1 MGHQKKH
8 NMNYLIQGAKVVQS
22 TSIEEV
28 DVLVEANVIRKIG
41 AQVPNTEVKIIDGSG
56 KYLIPGF
63 IDIHNHG
70 AAGFDFSFGK
80 YDPDSERFENDEAK
94 FHEGLRQALDH
105 YRSHG
110 VTKVLPTSMAAPLD
124 QLKQSF
130 DHLSS
135 FLRSFPQYRNMI
147 HGINLEGTF
156 LLDPVYAGA
165 QNPDHFYPLDSASV
179 EAVRDAAHDFIKII
193 NIPPDHGKAA
203 IPIIESLHREGVVI
217 AGGHTGAYADEFRPA
232 VSAGL
237 SLAVHFLNGPSRS
250 FSKSFRGGG
259 AVEVMLQSDAVHLE
273 IICDGYHVHPAYVRD
288 AIARKGIE
296 RIIMITDSM
305 FANGLSNL
313 ESFELL
319 GLHGT
324 VSENGEYLQ
333 PVGKKDTLFGSVLS
347 SDVGFQ
353 NVLRWLTT
361 EMDGIWHKQHPAM
374 SLDEA
379 MLDCCQFFSGNPAR
393 LLGIDDQINEM
404 PGTGSIREGMAAD
417 LLLATIEYDEAYH
430 FEIDQVFSS

>member
-1 MGHQKKH
+1 
-8 NMNYLIQGAKVVQS
+8 MNYLIQGAKVVLP

-28 DVLVEANVIRKIG
+28 DVLVEDNVIQKIG
-41 AQVPNTEVKIIDGSG
+41 TGVPKAEVKHIDGSG

-80 YDPDSERFENDEAK
+80 YDPDNEHFANDEAK
-94 FHEGLRQALDH
+94 FHEGLKQALDH

-110 VTKVLPTSMAAPLD
+110 VTRVLPTSMAAPLD
-124 QLKQSF
+124 QLKHSF

-135 FLRSFPQYRNMI
+135 FLQSFPEYRNMI

-165 QNPDHFYPLDSASV
+165 QNPDHFYPL
-179 EAVRDAAHDFIKII
+179 EAALVAEVRDAAHDLIKII
-193 NIPPDHGKAA
+193 NIPPDHGEAA
-203 IPIIESLHREGVVI
+203 IPIIEALHQDGMVI
-217 AGGHTGAYADEFRPA
+217 AGGHTGAYADEFKPA

-259 AVEVMLQSDAVHLE
+259 AVEIMLQSDEVHLE

-305 FANGLSNL
+305 FANGLNNL

-353 NVLRWLTT
+353 NVLGWLTT
-361 EMDGIWHKQHPAM
+361 EMDGIWHKHHPAHT
-374 SLDEA
+374 LDEA
-379 MLDCCQFFSGNPAR
+379 LLQCSQFFSGNPAR
-393 LLGIDDQINEM
+393 LLGMDQSNGR

-417 LLLATIEYDEAYH
+417 LLLTTISRDQGYH
-430 FEIDQVFSS
+430 FHIDQVFAT